1 MKTMVQG
8 AVLLIALIIG
18 CVSPPCVVMVNYAN
32 KFVPVAMAHTE
43 EIIGVANKQ
52 ACRVAHNQRR

>member
-1 MKTMVQG
+1 
-8 AVLLIALIIG
+8 
-18 CVSPPCVVMVNYAN
+18 MVNYAN